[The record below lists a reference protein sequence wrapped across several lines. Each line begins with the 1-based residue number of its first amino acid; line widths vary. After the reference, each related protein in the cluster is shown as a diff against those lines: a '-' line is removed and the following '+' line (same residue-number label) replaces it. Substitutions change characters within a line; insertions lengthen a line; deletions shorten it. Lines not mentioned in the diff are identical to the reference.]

1 MWYNILYIKL
11 DWRPAMKVLNFEDSV
26 FKHSSIAKVLKSI
39 GIVDITWVK
48 NIEDGLDEIEDAME
62 PFDLIIS
69 DMHYPVTSRGESDFS
84 AGEKLI
90 DILREKNIDIP
101 VIICSSM
108 RIYIPGMY
116 GTVWYDERSEWREEL
131 KKLITE
137 LQSS

>member
-1 MWYNILYIKL
+1 MNKTMENN
-11 DWRPAMKVLNFEDSV
+11 MKVLNFEDNV
-26 FKHSSIAKVLKSI
+26 FKHSNIVKALKKN
-39 GIVDITWVK
+39 GISDVTWVK
-48 NIEDGLDEIEDAME
+48 SIEDGLEEIEDADE
-62 PFDLIIS
+62 PYDLIIS
-69 DMHYPVTSRGESDFS
+69 DMHYPVKSRGESDFS

-90 DILREKNIDIP
+90 EILREKNIDIP